1 MDLGCHYVL
10 SLSLQMGVVLS
21 APAFTRRA
29 QSPSHRR
36 PSSIMTRHNCHARR
50 GMRFSPTILSDS
62 QFAYRRRLWHTIS
75 DVHCSMKR
83 SATCSPGGKRM
94 PEKILRLPNVL
105 DRTGL
110 SRSTVYLRVT
120 EGRFPRPVSLGAR
133 AVGWIETE
141 IEEWIARQITIS
153 REIRSERTGANALSS
168 R

>member
-1 MDLGCHYVL
+1 
-10 SLSLQMGVVLS
+10 
-21 APAFTRRA
+21 
-29 QSPSHRR
+29 
-36 PSSIMTRHNCHARR
+36 
-50 GMRFSPTILSDS
+50 
-62 QFAYRRRLWHTIS
+62 
-75 DVHCSMKR
+75 
-83 SATCSPGGKRM
+83 M

-141 IEEWIARQITIS
+141 VEEWIAHQIEVS
-153 REIRSERTGANALSS
+153 REINGQRNDVNPLSS

>member
-1 MDLGCHYVL
+1 
-10 SLSLQMGVVLS
+10 
-21 APAFTRRA
+21 
-29 QSPSHRR
+29 
-36 PSSIMTRHNCHARR
+36 
-50 GMRFSPTILSDS
+50 
-62 QFAYRRRLWHTIS
+62 
-75 DVHCSMKR
+75 
-83 SATCSPGGKRM
+83 M

-141 IEEWIARQITIS
+141 VEEWIARQIEVS
-153 REIRSERTGANALSS
+153 REISGRSTGVNPLSS

>member
-1 MDLGCHYVL
+1 
-10 SLSLQMGVVLS
+10 
-21 APAFTRRA
+21 
-29 QSPSHRR
+29 
-36 PSSIMTRHNCHARR
+36 
-50 GMRFSPTILSDS
+50 
-62 QFAYRRRLWHTIS
+62 
-75 DVHCSMKR
+75 
-83 SATCSPGGKRM
+83 M

-141 IEEWIARQITIS
+141 VEEWIARQIEVS
-153 REIRSERTGANALSS
+153 REIRRQRTGVNPLSS